1 MERRIATK
9 RELTWTLCNNLLI
22 WYEGLTHW
30 PSTRI
35 KIELRLLLKSNFTV
49 AVALILN
56 TRQSLLIG
64 FTPVLVRLAVATANF
79 VVLDAVTVLS
89 RRDGLTL
96 SHTTVAT
103 VSICK
108 LTELIVLAISVAPAL
123 TIRRFTRL
131 IHIQIIRLWT
141 VDGTTA
147 GFAATGRKSVR
158 TRPAF
163 KIRWIGAIVASSHA
177 SSSIITHGH
186 ERRARVIS
194 TAARRMTR
202 FVTFV
207 IRGTRTD
214 AAARHSVLGHGRR
227 FASWLI

>member
-1 MERRIATK
+1 M
-9 RELTWTLCNNLLI
+9 
-22 WYEGLTHW
+22 
-30 PSTRI
+30 
-35 KIELRLLLKSNFTV
+35 RLLLKSNFTV
-49 AVALILN
+49 AVTLILD

-64 FTPVLVRLAVATANF
+64 FTPVLVRLVVATTDF

-96 SHTTVAT
+96 SHIITVTT
-103 VSICK
+103 VSIWK
-108 LTELIVLAISVAPAL
+108 LTELIVLAISVAPTL
-123 TIRRFTRL
+123 IIRRFTRL

-147 GFAATGRKSVR
+147 GFAATGRMPVR
-158 TRPAF
+158 ARPAS
-163 KIRWIGAIVASSHA
+163 KIRCIGAIVAASHA

-186 ERRARVIS
+186 ERRARVA
-194 TAARRMTR
+194 TVAARRMAS
-202 FVTFV
+202 FVTCV
-207 IRGTRTD
+207 IRGTRAD